1 MGLAFKGLRNKYETL
16 IIYSSILLDFIS
28 IFIRIRYLS
37 IMFINIMLF
46 IQQNQLTR
54 VAKKII
60 RKVTEQ

>member
-1 MGLAFKGLRNKYETL
+1 MGLAFKGLRNKYEAL

-60 RKVTEQ
+60 KVTEQ